1 MPRRTEFTD
10 TASTSERELQATADL
25 IRTGGAEAVSTRA
38 VASAAGVQPPAISR
52 RFGDKEGLLDAAML
66 FIMQE
71 HLAEMKRIVEAG
83 GDCLHALR
91 QMWDAHIQFGLT
103 HPHTYVLTYGQIRPG
118 KTGSATRE
126 AEAILRDSV
135 ARVAAEGRLRMSV
148 TRATELVVAAGTG
161 TVLTLI
167 RRAENE
173 RDRRLSLVT
182 RESVISAI
190 LSDKKETPA
199 KDSGLAARA
208 VALQEALR
216 STGTTLLSAAE
227 RTLLTDWLAKL
238 ADGL

>member
-1 MPRRTEFTD
+1 
-10 TASTSERELQATADL
+10 
-25 IRTGGAEAVSTRA
+25 
-38 VASAAGVQPPAISR
+38 
-52 RFGDKEGLLDAAML
+52 
-66 FIMQE
+66 
-71 HLAEMKRIVEAG
+71 
-83 GDCLHALR
+83 
-91 QMWDAHIQFGLT
+91 
-103 HPHTYVLTYGQIRPG
+103 
-118 KTGSATRE
+118 
-126 AEAILRDSV
+126 
-135 ARVAAEGRLRMSV
+135 
-148 TRATELVVAAGTG
+148 VVAAGTG

-216 STGTTLLSAAE
+216 GTGTTLLSAAE

-238 ADGL
+238 ADGR